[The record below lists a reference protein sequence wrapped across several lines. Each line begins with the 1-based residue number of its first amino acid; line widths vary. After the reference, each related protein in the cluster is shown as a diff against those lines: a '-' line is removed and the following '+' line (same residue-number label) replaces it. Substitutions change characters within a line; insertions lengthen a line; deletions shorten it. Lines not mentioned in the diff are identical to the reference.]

1 MNTLPLLLIVLGIFV
16 VAYRYYSALL
26 ATRAFMLDNRNITPA
41 HRFKDGHNYVPSPK
55 WVVFGHH
62 FAAIAGAGP
71 LVGPTLAAQF
81 GFAPGLI
88 WLVAGAV
95 LAGAV
100 QDMTVLI
107 GSLRH
112 NGKSLPYIVQREVG
126 PFTGLLAMIA
136 VLLILIV
143 AMAGLAII
151 VVSALSQS
159 AWGIFTIGMTIPIA
173 MVMGVWMFRSNPGMV
188 VVLGPSV
195 FGIIALLAA
204 LIGGHWVANSSF
216 AHLLLFSPHEIV
228 LLLCIYGFLASVLPV
243 WMLLEPRDYL
253 STYVKLATLAAL
265 VIGVLI
271 VHPNLQFPAF
281 TPYIHGGGPVI
292 PGKLFPF
299 LFVTIACGAISGF
312 HSLVAS
318 GTTPK
323 LIDHETDARFIGYG
337 AMLAESLVGVL
348 ALIAACSMAP
358 GDYFAINVPPAV
370 FAHLGMHAVN
380 LPEFSHEVGEQLA
393 GRTGGAVSLAIGMAQ
408 IFRGIPGMK
417 ALTGYWYHY
426 AIMFEALFILTTIDA
441 GTRVARYVMQELMG
455 KVYKPLGRANWLP
468 SNLLATAV
476 VVISWGYLIWGGTI
490 ATIWPLFGTANQL
503 LASIALATMT
513 TWLVNH
519 RKAVY
524 AWCTLVPALFVLVT
538 TVSAGVLSIENV
550 FWPMTTHPGTEVQGW
565 IETSLLAI
573 FIVGAIVI
581 AGSAGVRCIRT
592 LRGAAPPSQEAV
604 TDEPGKVAL
613 EPAAPYRCC

>member
-1 MNTLPLLLIVLGIFV
+1 VNTLPLLLTVLGIFV

-26 ATRAFMLDNRNITPA
+26 ATRAFMLDDRNITPA

-55 WVVFGHH
+55 WVTFGHH

-100 QDMTVLI
+100 QDFTVLV

-112 NGKSLPYIVQREVG
+112 DGKSLPYIVQREIG
-126 PFTGLLAMIA
+126 PVTGLLAMIA

-151 VVSALSQS
+151 VVNALSQS
-159 AWGIFTIGMTIPIA
+159 PWGIFTIGMTIPIA
-173 MVMGVWMFRSNPGMV
+173 MVMGLWMFRSNAAKV
-188 VVLGPSV
+188 TVIGPSI
-195 FGIIALLAA
+195 FGVLAIVAA
-204 LIGGHWVANSSF
+204 LMGGHWFADSAL
-216 AHLLLFSPHEIV
+216 AHLLLFNGHQIV
-228 LLLCIYGFLASVLPV
+228 VILCCYGFLASVLPV
-243 WMLLEPRDYL
+243 WFLLEPRDYL

-265 VIGVLI
+265 IVGVLV

-281 TPYIHGGGPVI
+281 TPYVHGGGPVI

-323 LIDHETDARFIGYG
+323 LIDKETDARFIGYG

-348 ALIAACSMAP
+348 ALIAACSMMP

-370 FAHLGMHAVN
+370 FAKLGLHVVN
-380 LPEFSHEVGEQLA
+380 LPEFSQQVGEQLA

-408 IFRGIPGMK
+408 IFRGLPGMK
-417 ALTGYWYHY
+417 SLTAYWYHY

-455 KVYKPLGRANWLP
+455 KVYRPLGRTNWIP
-468 SNLLATAV
+468 SNLLATGIV
-476 VVISWGYLIWGGTI
+476 VLCWGYLIWGGTI

-513 TWLVNH
+513 TYLVNH
-519 RKAVY
+519 GKARY

-538 TVSAGVLSIENV
+538 TVSAGVLSVENA
-550 FWPMTTHPGTEVQGW
+550 FWPMAMHPGTELQGW
-565 IETSLLAI
+565 IETGLMVV
-573 FIVGAIVI
+573 FIAGAIVI
-581 AGSAGVRCIRT
+581 VTSAAMRCVQT
-592 LRGAAPPSQEAV
+592 LRGIPPPSAQPLPVES
-604 TDEPGKVAL
+604 GKVAL
-613 EPAAPYRCC
+613 ETAAPYRCC

>member
-1 MNTLPLLLIVLGIFV
+1 VNTLPLLLIVLGIFV

-26 ATRAFMLDNRNITPA
+26 ATRAFMLDDRNITPA
-41 HRFKDGHNYVPSPK
+41 HRFNDGQNYVPSPK

-95 LAGAV
+95 LAGCV
-100 QDMTVLI
+100 QDLTVLI

-112 NGKSLPYIVQREVG
+112 DGKSLPYIVQREVG
-126 PFTGLLAMIA
+126 PATGLLAMIA

-151 VVSALSQS
+151 VVNALSQS

-173 MVMGVWMFRSNPGMV
+173 LIMGVWMFRVNRGQV
-188 VVLGPSV
+188 LVLGPSI
-195 FGIIALLAA
+195 FGVVALIWA
-204 LIGGHWVANSSF
+204 LIGGHWIADSSF
-216 AHLLLFSPHEIV
+216 AHLLLFNGHQIV
-228 LLLCIYGFLASVLPV
+228 LLLCAYGFLASVLPV
-243 WMLLEPRDYL
+243 WLLLEPRDYL
-253 STYVKLATLAAL
+253 STYLKLATLAAL
-265 VIGVLI
+265 VGGVLF

-281 TPYIHGGGPVI
+281 TPYVHGGGPVI

-312 HSLVAS
+312 HSLVSS
-318 GTTPK
+318 GTTSK
-323 LIDHETDARFIGYG
+323 LVDKETDARFIGYG
-337 AMLAESLVGVL
+337 AMLAESLVGLL

-370 FAHLGMHAVN
+370 FAQQGLHTVN
-380 LPEFSHEVGEQLA
+380 LPEFSREVGEQLA

-408 IFRGIPGMK
+408 IFRGLPCMK

-455 KVYKPLGRANWLP
+455 KVYKPLGRSNWLP
-468 SNLLATAV
+468 SNMLATAIIV
-476 VVISWGYLIWGGTI
+476 VCWGYLIWGGTV

-513 TWLVNH
+513 TYLVNH
-519 RKAVY
+519 RKAAY

-538 TVSAGVLSIENV
+538 TVSAGTLSIINT
-550 FWPMTTHPGTEVQGW
+550 FWPMAWRPGTEIQGW
-565 IETSLLAI
+565 VETSLMAS

-581 AGSAGVRCIRT
+581 VGSAGWRCIRT
-592 LRGAAPPSQEAV
+592 LRGVPPPSAEALS
-604 TDEPGKVAL
+604 TEPGKVTL

>member
-1 MNTLPLLLIVLGIFV
+1 VNTLPLLLIVMGIFV

-26 ATRAFMLDNRNITPA
+26 ATRAFMLDDRNITPA

-95 LAGAV
+95 LAGCV
-100 QDMTVLI
+100 QDLTVLV

-112 NGKSLPYIVQREVG
+112 NGKSLPYIVEREVG
-126 PFTGLLAMIA
+126 PVTGLLAMIA
-136 VLLILIV
+136 VVLILIV

-151 VVSALSQS
+151 VVNALSQS

-173 MVMGVWMFRSNPGMV
+173 MVMGVWMFKSNPGKV
-188 VVLGPSV
+188 TVTGPSI
-195 FGIIALLAA
+195 FGVAAMVAA
-204 LIGGHWVANSSF
+204 LIGGHWIANSAW
-216 AHLLLFSPHEIV
+216 AHLLLFDSHQIV
-228 LLLCIYGFLASVLPV
+228 LLLCAYGFLASVLPV
-243 WMLLEPRDYL
+243 WLLLEPRDYL
-253 STYVKLATLAAL
+253 STYVKLATLVAIIA
-265 VIGVLI
+265 GVLL
-271 VHPNLQFPAF
+271 VHPRMQFPAF
-281 TPYIHGGGPVI
+281 TQYVHGGGPVI

-312 HSLVAS
+312 HALVSS

-323 LIDHETDARFIGYG
+323 LIDKETDARFIGYG

-358 GDYFAINVPPAV
+358 GDYFAINVPPAL
-370 FAHLGMHAVN
+370 FAKLGMHAVN
-380 LPEFSHEVGEQLA
+380 LPEFSREIGEQLA

-417 ALTGYWYHY
+417 ALMGYWYHY
-426 AIMFEALFILTTIDA
+426 AIMFEALFILTTVDA
-441 GTRVARYVMQELMG
+441 GTRGARYIMQELMG
-455 KVYKPLGRANWLP
+455 RIYKPLGRTNWLP
-468 SNLLATAV
+468 SNMLATGFIV
-476 VVISWGYLIWGGTI
+476 LCWGYLIWGGTI

-513 TWLVNH
+513 TYLVNH
-519 RKAVY
+519 GKAGY
-524 AWCTLVPALFVLVT
+524 AWCTLAPALFVLGT
-538 TVSAGVLSIENV
+538 TVSAGLLSIMNT
-550 FWPMTTHPGTEVQGW
+550 FWPMAWRSGTEVQGW
-565 IETSLLAI
+565 IETSLETFFICGALV
-573 FIVGAIVI
+573 IVG
-581 AGSAGVRCIRT
+581 SAAVRCVKT
-592 LRGAAPPSQEAV
+592 LRGGQPPSALAL
-604 TDEPGKVAL
+604 DGEPGKVAL